1 MSRRAV
7 PKANPGVR
15 STQGTLVSRRAVP
28 KANAAVRNTQAATR

>member
-15 STQGTLVSRRAVP
+15 STQGTPMSRRAVS
-28 KANAAVRNTQAATR
+28 KANAAVRSAKALQ